1 MMQETGH
8 AEDKIARVKDVIR
21 NEESLRIKLED
32 KLNNSLIEHDS
43 LSAEEVLVLHNR
55 IESLRHQNEAND

>member
-55 IESLRHQNEAND
+55 IESLRH